1 MNELLAQDFALLVTA
16 ILAFS
21 IGFLPG
27 FPTPVFLILSVMLGV
42 YFFKIKWKSSKK
54 EYKTED
60 EKDNHNATNA
70 DSKKGL
76 MSNLFSGKHGE
87 EVDNS
92 LLTENITLSQAETLP
107 LIITLS
113 TKKKPYLT
121 KIVFEKWL
129 QKEFILQYGILLPDI
144 VIHYSDKIDDD
155 KIIILIN
162 EVKAKELNCPFPLFH
177 IENPNDELLSLGF
190 NLISIEDDNK
200 THYWIERDD
209 ESKLAPLGYKA
220 ERSESYFYR
229 KFSDLITLNITE
241 FLGIQETKDI
251 LDKLEKSAPELLKEC
266 YRQVSIQRINDVLQR
281 LVQEKIPIRNIKTI
295 IGGLVQW
302 GSKEK
307 DPVLLTEHIRTLLA
321 RYISYF
327 FSTDGKF
334 NAIILSND
342 MEEII
347 RSGIRQSS
355 SGTLLNLEPAEL
367 DMIIEKISM
376 VIDDIKYIQD
386 YIFLTS
392 IDIRRFVKKLIE
404 TQYPQIPVLSYD
416 EITSDIEIN
425 VLQSI

>member
-1 MNELLAQDFALLVTA
+1 
-16 ILAFS
+16 
-21 IGFLPG
+21 
-27 FPTPVFLILSVMLGV
+27 
-42 YFFKIKWKSSKK
+42 
-54 EYKTED
+54 
-60 EKDNHNATNA
+60 
-70 DSKKGL
+70 
-76 MSNLFSGKHGE
+76 
-87 EVDNS
+87 
-92 LLTENITLSQAETLP
+92 
-107 LIITLS
+107 
-113 TKKKPYLT
+113 
-121 KIVFEKWL
+121 
-129 QKEFILQYGILLPDI
+129 
-144 VIHYSDKIDDD
+144 
-155 KIIILIN
+155 
-162 EVKAKELNCPFPLFH
+162 
-177 IENPNDELLSLGF
+177 
-190 NLISIEDDNK
+190 IEDDNK

-367 DMIIEKISM
+367 DM
-376 VIDDIKYIQD
+376 
-386 YIFLTS
+386 
-392 IDIRRFVKKLIE
+392 
-404 TQYPQIPVLSYD
+404 
-416 EITSDIEIN
+416 
-425 VLQSI
+425 